1 MSKALSGS
9 GILSSRR
16 SLRSKR
22 LRPLKQT
29 SYFTPN
35 NDEEIIDVRRDAPA
49 ETQEELFTESP
60 FTETADI
67 EEEVVVEAPML
78 RKPLFAP
85 KKEVIRVPRRK
96 SLFTPMEE
104 QTIAIAPE
112 VPEVPE
118 VEVPVQEEIVMPK
131 ENLVDVQEE
140 LVKLGYAPISKIVV
154 SKEGNLEGKYIK
166 ALNIY
171 CQHVYIELD
180 VEGVLA
186 VEEGTIAH
194 LERETVI
201 ETPLNVEIDALRC
214 AESDV
219 CGVAF
224 ECKNGVCTLTQEE
237 TSTPKRTS
245 FIRVE
250 KNEDVAA
257 LTLGDNIAYPVV
269 KFSEIRTNPSA
280 SLEAQNNAT
289 TLLRNKSYDN
299 LVQELDEMSQYI
311 NILLVEFN
319 AFNVSRNSL
328 SAQVHEDLVNLERL
342 KNSYLNVSPL
352 HPEEEREHKATI
364 KALCRRNK
372 IVVDILEC
380 AMQVTNSMETLKG
393 MVQNITAAK
402 NECLE
407 HIQMKSM

>member
-1 MSKALSGS
+1 MSEALSGS

-35 NDEEIIDVRRDAPA
+35 TPINDVPVEF
-49 ETQEELFTESP
+49 QEELFTKSP
-60 FTETADI
+60 FAETADI
-67 EEEVVVEAPML
+67 EEEVVVETPML
-78 RKPLFAP
+78 RKTLFHP
-85 KKEVIRVPRRK
+85 KKEVIRVPRRT
-96 SLFTPMEE
+96 SLFTPMGKHEVKGK
-104 QTIAIAPE
+104 IPE
-112 VPEVPE
+112 VP
-118 VEVPVQEEIVMPK
+118 EVPVQEEIVAPK

-140 LVKLGYAPISKIVV
+140 LIKLGYAPISKVVV

-166 ALNIY
+166 ALNLY
-171 CQHVYIELD
+171 CQHIYIELD

-194 LERETVI
+194 LERETVSEI
-201 ETPLNVEIDALRC
+201 PLNVEMDDLRC

-250 KNEDVAA
+250 KNEEVAA
-257 LTLGDNIAYPVV
+257 LMLDDNIAYPVV
-269 KFSEIRTNPSA
+269 KFSEIRANPSA

-299 LVQELDEMSQYI
+299 LVQNLNEMSQYI
-311 NILLVEFN
+311 NVLLVEFN
-319 AFNVSRNSL
+319 TFNASRNSL
-328 SAQVHEDLVNLERL
+328 SAKVHEDLVNLERL
-342 KNSYLNVSPL
+342 KNSYLNTPPL
-352 HPEEEREHKATI
+352 HSEEEREYKATI
-364 KALCRRNK
+364 KAICRRNK

-380 AMQVTNSMETLKG
+380 AMQVTNNLEILKG
-393 MVQNITAAK
+393 MVQNIIAAK
-402 NECLE
+402 SECLE

>member
-1 MSKALSGS
+1 MSEALSGS

-29 SYFTPN
+29 SYFISNTPITSN
-35 NDEEIIDVRRDAPA
+35 TPIDDDPV
-49 ETQEELFTESP
+49 EFQEELFTESP
-60 FTETADI
+60 FAETVDI
-67 EEEVVVEAPML
+67 EEEVVVETPMR
-78 RKPLFAP
+78 RKTLFHP
-85 KKEVIRVPRRK
+85 KKEVIRVPRRT
-96 SLFTPMEE
+96 SLFTPMGKQEVKGK
-104 QTIAIAPE
+104 IPE

-118 VEVPVQEEIVMPK
+118 VPVQEEIVVPK

-140 LVKLGYAPISKIVV
+140 LIQLGYAPISKVVV

-166 ALNIY
+166 ALNLY
-171 CQHVYIELD
+171 CQHIYIELD

-194 LERETVI
+194 LERETVSEI
-201 ETPLNVEIDALRC
+201 PLNVEMDALRC

-250 KNEDVAA
+250 KNEEIAA
-257 LTLGDNIAYPVV
+257 LMLDDNIAYPVV
-269 KFSEIRTNPSA
+269 KFSEIRANPSA

-299 LVQELDEMSQYI
+299 LVQNLNEMSQYI
-311 NILLVEFN
+311 NVLLVEFN
-319 AFNVSRNSL
+319 TFNASRNSL
-328 SAQVHEDLVNLERL
+328 SAKVHEDLVNLERL
-342 KNSYLNVSPL
+342 KNSYLNTPPL
-352 HPEEEREHKATI
+352 HPEEEREYKATI
-364 KALCRRNK
+364 KAICRRNK

-380 AMQVTNSMETLKG
+380 AMQVTNNLEILKR

-402 NECLE
+402 SECLE